1 MRGDAVGNAGECS
14 DAARDDDHR
23 VRRIRTAGNVRA
35 DVGIRLLFD
44 FSRSLAEKLTDEFA
58 AAIEFKFFGDD
69 AQSAVG
75 GDEVDGSDPLVV
87 LDSEQQVLEKQR
99 SARAGG
105 GDGQVL
111 RRLIGQVCAPKRLL
125 SRRLSIGSAGSAS
138 QAKQQSAPVK

>member
-14 DAARDDDHR
+14 DAARDDDHS

-44 FSRSLAEKLTDEFA
+44 FSGWLAQELSKQLTA
-58 AAIEFKFFGDD
+58 AFEFKFFRDD

-87 LDSEQQVLEKQR
+87 LDGEQQVLEKQR

-111 RRLIGQVCAPKRLL
+111 RRVVRRGWAPQRGLC
-125 SRRLSIGSAGSAS
+125 RRLRLWSAGGAGGG
-138 QAKQQSAPVK
+138 KRP